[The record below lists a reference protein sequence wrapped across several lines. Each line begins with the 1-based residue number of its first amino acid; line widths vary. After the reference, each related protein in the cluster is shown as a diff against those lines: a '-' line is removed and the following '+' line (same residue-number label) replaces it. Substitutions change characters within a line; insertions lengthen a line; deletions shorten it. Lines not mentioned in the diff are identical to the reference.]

1 MKKSSISVVLMLV
14 AATAC
19 GSKKPA
25 AKPVV
30 KAVAVVKEPVKEAPP
45 PPPPRAELETSITEG
60 LATPESILYDAAND
74 RYLISN
80 INGGPTA
87 VDNNG
92 YIAMMP
98 ADGKAVEKWIVG
110 GAKGVKLNAPKGMAI
125 VDGILYVADI
135 TTVRKFDLKTGASK
149 GEIKIAKSTFLN
161 DVTASDDGKVYVSD
175 SGLKQGAKDL
185 EPTGTDAVY
194 VIDTKSKK
202 PAAKSLIASPDLK
215 GPNGLLTVASA
226 PGSVWVA
233 PFGSDEIY
241 LLDEKGAKT
250 KTAKVPA
257 GGMDGIVAM
266 GDAVLISSWATSSIY
281 KGVVD
286 GEGMKFSVVVEN
298 VSAPA
303 DIDVD
308 SKRGRLLIPRFS
320 DNKIDIYNKIP

>member
-1 MKKSSISVVLMLV
+1 MKKSSISIALMLV
-14 AATAC
+14 TATAC

-30 KAVAVVKEPVKEAPP
+30 KAAVVKEPVKEAPP

-98 ADGKAVEKWIVG
+98 ADGKSVEKWIVG

-125 VDGILYVADI
+125 ADGILYVADI
-135 TTVRKFDLKTGASK
+135 TTVRKFDLKTGAAK

-161 DVTASDDGKVYVSD
+161 DVTASADGKVYISD

-185 EPTGTDAVY
+185 EPNGSDAVY
-194 VIDTKSKK
+194 VIDTKAKK
-202 PAAKSLIASPDLK
+202 PAAKALIASPDLK

-257 GGMDGIVAM
+257 GGMDGIAAM

-286 GEGMKFSVVVEN
+286 GEVMKFSVVVEN
-298 VSAPA
+298 VSSPA

-308 SKRGRLLIPRFS
+308 SKRGRLLIPRFT